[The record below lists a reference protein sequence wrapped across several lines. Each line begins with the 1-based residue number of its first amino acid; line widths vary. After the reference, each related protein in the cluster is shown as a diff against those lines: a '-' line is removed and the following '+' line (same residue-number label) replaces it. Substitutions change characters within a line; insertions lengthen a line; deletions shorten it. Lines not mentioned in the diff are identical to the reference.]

1 MIYLHFV
8 VFLVAPIEVGCS
20 SDEECA
26 SSQACRNRACVNPCS
41 IDNPCGISAEC
52 SVDNHRANCRCP
64 PGLTGDPYSRCVT
77 SKDQFLLV

>member
-1 MIYLHFV
+1 MLYFFI
-8 VFLVAPIEVGCS
+8 VAPIEVGCS

-26 SSQACRNRACVNPCS
+26 SSQACRNRACVNPC
-41 IDNPCGISAEC
+41 IDSPCGNSAEC
-52 SVDNHRANCRCP
+52 IAVNHRANCKCP